1 METSQK
7 AQIEQEKRVEK
18 RATIVDRYVN
28 DGKTRYL
35 KILSDSFRII
45 GILSVL
51 LFISHLFILSYYY
64 TGGVDT
70 IGMQEYLEI
79 DIWEQTV
86 EYYIVLAIYCFTP
99 PILLILFFLRYVFK
113 QVDYEN
119 LLKVGG
125 INNAKIIKL
134 TNEFIIF
141 KRLKGQ
147 TISIKNIESGIN
159 EICQYLGKH
168 NAYVEV
174 FGKDSFKMIF
184 KEYLPDVDTNIKAV
198 KLEEIEDKN
207 RLYLGVKDEKRTP
220 VYTKKSEVR
229 GKVNGHLL
237 VVGTTG
243 SGKSYSFNQIM
254 KNWLNP
260 QSYKELEKIYILNFK
275 DSADYNPYKKLDKV
289 SYCGNNIRNALK
301 MCKEVELEMIK
312 RYIYNSKHNHENFP
326 GQKILFIVDEIQTIA
341 EEQGSKGASRV
352 DRNSWDEL
360 DSIFKK
366 LGSKARAANIS
377 LMVILQKGTAE
388 NLPGGTTFR
397 DNLRHRFA
405 LLNNNMTLLM
415 DAELIEKYNI
425 KSDKLKGGQ
434 FVYYDNLGSGIHD
447 GFTLTVDYDVPY
459 DKLLI
464 ANDSGEDRKIRT
476 ILDNYTLI
484 AYRAIELAKE
494 DSQMMEE
501 NGAKTHI
508 DSISD
513 LKNFEEKDY
522 IELAIKEIG
531 SIEDSENKEEIP
543 AEFFELE
550 EDNND
555 DPLEDLSLDKLN
567 KLSKYKLENKVVE
580 TSINEKVYESKRK
593 KIDSEDTRSS
603 NIKKMLAEKNS
614 KNSEDSN
621 DDILEFMKN
630 N

>member
-45 GILSVL
+45 GVLSVL

-64 TGGVDT
+64 TGGIDRVG
-70 IGMQEYLEI
+70 IEEYLEM
-79 DIWEQTV
+79 DIWEQTF

-99 PILLILFFLRYVFK
+99 PILLIFFFLRYVFR

-119 LLKVGG
+119 LLRVGG
-125 INNAKIIKL
+125 INNAKIIKF
-134 TNEFIIF
+134 TPEYIIF

-147 TISIKNIESGIN
+147 TISIKNIESGVN
-159 EICQYLGKH
+159 EICQYLGKY
-168 NAYVEV
+168 NAHVEAYA
-174 FGKDSFKMIF
+174 KDSFKMVF
-184 KEYLPDVDTNIKAV
+184 KDNLPDIDTNIKSVQLKDIADN
-198 KLEEIEDKN
+198 DK
-207 RLYLGVKDEKRTP
+207 LYLGVKDDKRTA

-229 GKVNGHLL
+229 GKMNGHMMI
-237 VVGTTG
+237 VGTTG

-275 DSADYNPYKKLDKV
+275 DSSDYNPYKKLDKV
-289 SYCGNNIRNALK
+289 SYCGNNIRGALK
-301 MCKEVELEMIK
+301 MCKEVELEMMK
-312 RYIYNSKHNHENFP
+312 RYIYNSKQDHDDFP

-341 EEQGSKGASRV
+341 EEQGSKGAARI

-366 LGSKARAANIS
+366 LASKARAANIS
-377 LMVILQKGTAE
+377 LVVILQKGTAE

-397 DNLRHRFA
+397 DNIRHRFA
-405 LLNNNMTLLM
+405 LLNNNMSLLL

-425 KSDKLKGGQ
+425 KADKLKGGQ
-434 FVYYDNLGSGIHD
+434 FVYYDNLGTGIQD
-447 GFTLTVDYDVPY
+447 GFTLTVDYDVPFE
-459 DKLLI
+459 KLLI
-464 ANDSGEDRKIRT
+464 DNDSKEDLKIRQT
-476 ILDNYTLI
+476 LDNYTLI
-484 AYRAIELAKE
+484 AYKAIELAKA

-508 DSISD
+508 DSLSQ
-513 LKNFEEKDY
+513 LQNFEEKDY

-531 SIEDSENKEEIP
+531 SIEDSESKEEIP
-543 AEFFELE
+543 ADFFELDE
-550 EDNND
+550 ESDND

-580 TSINEKVYESKRK
+580 TSIDEKVYQSKRK
-593 KIDSEDTRSS
+593 NIDNEDTRSS
-603 NIKKMLAEKNS
+603 NIKEMLANKN
-614 KNSEDSN
+614 KEN
-621 DDILEFMKN
+621 DEDILEFMKN